1 MFCALISTCNF
12 AVQSTFEMKSEPDY
26 RADLAAIRQM
36 MERSTKFVSL
46 SGWSGVL
53 AGLYAILGTYYAF
66 SILKFNPQSWQLAVA
81 PWPLLS
87 TAVVVLCATLATAV
101 LLAAYKARKNRQKI
115 WNFISR
121 PMLIDMGLP
130 LIVSGIMLLFF
141 LWQEMGGLLAPIS
154 LLGYGMSLYNAG
166 AYTFTEIRQLG
177 YLQCLLGL
185 LALWFIGYS
194 LLLWAIGF
202 GLLHI
207 IYGLYLHYKYERA

>member
-1 MFCALISTCNF
+1 MTINF
-12 AVQSTFEMKSEPDY
+12 VIQSTFEMKSEPDY
-26 RADLAAIRQM
+26 KADLAAIRQM

-53 AGLYAILGTYYAF
+53 AGFYAMLGAYYAF
-66 SILKFNPQSWQLAVA
+66 SILQFNPQNWQLTVEPYPIIGVA
-81 PWPLLS
+81 LL
-87 TAVVVLCATLATAV
+87 VLTATLATAV
-101 LLAAYKARKNRQKI
+101 ILAAYKARSTGQKI

-130 LIVSGIMLLFF
+130 LLISGILLLFF
-141 LWQEMGGLLAPIS
+141 LWHGMAGLLVPIS

-185 LALWFIGYS
+185 LALWLIGYS
-194 LLLWAIGF
+194 LLIWAIGF

>member
-1 MFCALISTCNF
+1 MFCNSNSTNNF
-12 AVQSTFEMKSEPDY
+12 AIQSTFEMKSEPDY

-53 AGLYAILGTYYAF
+53 AGLYAILGAYYAF

-81 PWPLLS
+81 PLPILW
-87 TAVVVLCATLATAV
+87 TAVIVLSATLATAV
-101 LLAAYKARKNRQKI
+101 LLAAYKARSTGQKI

-130 LIVSGIMLLFF
+130 LVVSGILLLFF
-141 LWQEMGGLLAPIS
+141 LWHGLAGLLIPIS

-177 YLQCLLGL
+177 YLQCILGL
-185 LALWFIGYS
+185 LALWLISYS

-207 IYGLYLHYKYERA
+207 IYGLYLHYKYERV